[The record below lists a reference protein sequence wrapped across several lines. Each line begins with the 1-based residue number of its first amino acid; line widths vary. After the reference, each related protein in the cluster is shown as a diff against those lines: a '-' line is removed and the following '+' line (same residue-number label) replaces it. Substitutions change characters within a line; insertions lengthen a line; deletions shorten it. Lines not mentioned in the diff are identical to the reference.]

1 MLQSRYLKFGEMNLI
16 SSEDES
22 HKKWLYNSQS
32 IEEVVTSN
40 ILLSDLIRQTNYNF
54 TDSIV
59 PVSIVSPKK
68 LLYYNLFANPI
79 KIIALWT
86 LSTSS
91 KASCNWKA
99 PAIPFFF
106 FLVLMIILVFILQ
119 NCEVLAPIYMKS
131 HKNKRC

>member
-79 KIIALWT
+79 KIIAL
-86 LSTSS
+86 
-91 KASCNWKA
+91 
-99 PAIPFFF
+99 
-106 FLVLMIILVFILQ
+106 
-119 NCEVLAPIYMKS
+119 
-131 HKNKRC
+131 

>member
-22 HKKWLYNSQS
+22 HKKWLYNRQS

-99 PAIPFFF
+99 PAILFFF
-106 FLVLMIILVFILQ
+106 FGPADCISFYLTELWSSCTNLY
-119 NCEVLAPIYMKS
+119 EKS
-131 HKNKRC
+131 

>member
-1 MLQSRYLKFGEMNLI
+1 MNLI

-22 HKKWLYNSQS
+22 HKKWLYNRQS

-79 KIIALWT
+79 KIIAL
-86 LSTSS
+86 
-91 KASCNWKA
+91 
-99 PAIPFFF
+99 
-106 FLVLMIILVFILQ
+106 
-119 NCEVLAPIYMKS
+119 
-131 HKNKRC
+131 